1 MVFQYECKNRL
12 KHDKEN
18 KVIGYFCSHN
28 IIMCVDMTKA
38 KLLTLSNVMPQH
50 NKYDSVKARKRR
62 QEHNTDYELLTRCRN
77 AWNNLSGVRETRAR
91 TMRYCT
97 GDQWS
102 DVIKVYKNGYWQEMT
117 EREYMERRNQTPMSN
132 NIMVSILETITGLY
146 AKQGTEPVCFARDND
161 SRQLS
166 DMMSATMQ
174 CNWQNTYMQDLLN
187 HAIKDYLQGGQMFA
201 RESWEYRDLGMPD
214 SWTDLMEPDHM
225 FFECGSDPRHNDVS
239 LIGVLQDVS
248 VEDLYNKFA
257 KEKYNLTIDKL
268 NAIFDIQEPFS
279 HDAGYEFNE
288 EKSLENLSFDYS
300 NKGKHY
306 VRVIEVWTTETKPRL
321 QCFDPIAT
329 SGNNA
334 YFRIDADDDAMIEKL
349 KSDNEKRKQQYDE
362 MGVPED
368 ERAYITSEPIADK
381 YWYYT
386 FMAPDGTILCQG
398 ETPYDH
404 KSHPF
409 TMKLYPYINGEIHPF
424 MANVIDQQ
432 RYINRLIV
440 MNDMA
445 LRSSFKGFKM
455 IPTTVLNGMTPEQ
468 FMENAI
474 EYDGWIFYTPKPQM
488 PNVKP
493 EIITSNAVNIGTNE
507 LLQIELDLIR
517 EVTNVSGALQGKT
530 PSAGTSAARYS
541 QESQNATT
549 SLYTILSDMDVFTER
564 LATKKCMTIQQFY
577 DDGRKIYDKDNLN
590 VYRYD
595 RLSARDIHFKIS
607 IKNAAATAAYNTL
620 QNDEL
625 KELLQM
631 GAINL
636 VQYLQNVNKPYA
648 DKLLAS
654 VQEQQAQLE
663 AMYQQQQQMAMQ
675 QGGGQVDENGIV
687 QGADQNAVNQFF
699 NYNQVA

>member
-1 MVFQYECKNRL
+1 MAK
-12 KHDKEN
+12 
-18 KVIGYFCSHN
+18 
-28 IIMCVDMTKA
+28 TKI
-38 KLLTLSNVMPQH
+38 LTLSKVMPRC
-50 NKYDSVKARKRR
+50 NTYDSVKARKRR
-62 QEHNTDYELLTRCRN
+62 QEHGTDMELLTRCRN

-102 DVIKVYKNGYWQEMT
+102 DIIRVYKDGCWEEMT
-117 EREYMERRNQTPMSN
+117 ERTYMEKRNMTPMSN
-132 NIMVSILETITGLY
+132 NIMVSILESIAGLY
-146 AKQGTEPVCFARDND
+146 AKQGTEPVCFARDNE

-174 CNWQNTYMQDLLN
+174 CNWQTTEMQDLLN
-187 HAIKDYLQGGQMFA
+187 HAIKDYLQGGQMFV
-201 RESWEYRDLGMPD
+201 RESWEDKELEMPD
-214 SWTDLMEPDHM
+214 AWTELMEPDHM
-225 FFECGSDPRHNDVS
+225 FFECGSDPRHNDLS
-239 LIGVLQDVS
+239 LIGVLHDVS
-248 VEDLYNKFA
+248 REDLYQKFA
-257 KEKYNLTIDKL
+257 REEYGLTINDL
-268 NAIFDIQEPFS
+268 NSIFDIQDSYES
-279 HDAGYEFNE
+279 EGGYEFNE

-334 YFRIDADDDAMIEKL
+334 YFRIDLEDTAMINKL
-349 KSDNEKRKQQYDE
+349 RNDNIKREQQYEE

-368 ERAYITSEPIADK
+368 ERAYIKSWEVADK

-386 FMAPDGTILCQG
+386 YMAPDGTVLCQG
-398 ETPYDH
+398 ETPYDY

-455 IPTTVLNGMTPEQ
+455 IPRTVLGDRTPEQ
-468 FMENAI
+468 FMQEAI
-474 EYDGWIFYTPKPQM
+474 EYDGWIFYSPKRTM

-507 LLQIELDLIR
+507 LLQIELNLIR

-530 PSAGTSAARYS
+530 PSAGTSAARYA

-549 SLYTILSDMDVFTER
+549 SLFTILSDMEVFTER

-577 DDGRKIYDKDNLN
+577 EDGRKIFDKSGLN
-590 VYRYD
+590 VYNYD

-607 IKNAAATAAYNTL
+607 IKNAAATAAYNTA

-625 KELLQM
+625 KELLGM

-636 VQYLQNVNKPYA
+636 VQYLQNVNEPYA

-663 AMYQQQQQMAMQ
+663 AMYQQQAAQ
-675 QGGGQVDENGIV
+675 QGGVQLDENGQV

-699 NYNQVA
+699 NYNNVA

>member
-1 MVFQYECKNRL
+1 M
-12 KHDKEN
+12 
-18 KVIGYFCSHN
+18 
-28 IIMCVDMTKA
+28 A
-38 KLLTLSNVMPQH
+38 KPKILTLSKVMPRR
-50 NKYDSVKARKRR
+50 NTYDSVKARKRR
-62 QEHNTDYELLTRCRN
+62 QEHGRDRELLTRCRN

-102 DVIKVYKNGYWQEMT
+102 DIIHVYHNGYWEEMT
-117 EREYMERRNQTPMSN
+117 ERTYMEKRNMTPMSN
-132 NIMVSILETITGLY
+132 NIMVSILESIAGLY

-174 CNWQNTYMQDLLN
+174 CNWQTTEMQDLLN
-187 HAIKDYLQGGQMFA
+187 HAIKDYLQGGQMFV
-201 RESWEYRDLGMPD
+201 RESWEDKELEMPD
-214 SWTDLMEPDHM
+214 AWTELMEPDHM
-225 FFECGSDPRHNDVS
+225 FFECGSDPRHNDLS
-239 LIGVLQDVS
+239 LIGVLHDVS
-248 VEDLYNKFA
+248 REDLYQKFA
-257 KEKYNLTIDKL
+257 KEEYGLTIDDL
-268 NAIFDIQEPFS
+268 NAIFDIQEPYE
-279 HDAGYEFNE
+279 HEGGYEFND

-334 YFRIDADDDAMIEKL
+334 YFRIDLDDAAMIAKLRNDNIKREK
-349 KSDNEKRKQQYDE
+349 QYEE

-368 ERAYITSEPIADK
+368 ERAYIKSWEVADK

-386 FMAPDGTILCQG
+386 YMAPDGTILCQG
-398 ETPYDH
+398 ETPYDY

-455 IPTTVLNGMTPEQ
+455 IPTTVLNGRTPEQ
-468 FMENAI
+468 FMEEAV
-474 EYDGWIFYTPKPQM
+474 EYDGWIFYTPKRTM

-507 LLQIELDLIR
+507 LLQIELNLIR

-530 PSAGTSAARYS
+530 PSAGTSAARYA

-549 SLYTILSDMDVFTER
+549 SLFTILADMEVFTER

-577 DDGRKIYDKDNLN
+577 EDGRKIFNKDGLN
-590 VYRYD
+590 VYDYD

-607 IKNAAATAAYNTL
+607 IKNAAATAAYNTS
-620 QNDEL
+620 QNDDL
-625 KELLQM
+625 KELLEI

-648 DKLLAS
+648 DKLLS
-654 VQEQQAQLE
+654 SIQEQQAQLE
-663 AMYQQQQQMAMQ
+663 QMYQQQAAQ
-675 QGGGQVDENGIV
+675 QGGVQVDENGQV

-699 NYNQVA
+699 NNNQAA

>member
-1 MVFQYECKNRL
+1 M
-12 KHDKEN
+12 
-18 KVIGYFCSHN
+18 
-28 IIMCVDMTKA
+28 A
-38 KLLTLSNVMPQH
+38 KTRILTLSKVMPRR
-50 NKYDSVKARKRR
+50 NTYDSVKVRKRR
-62 QEHNTDYELLTRCRN
+62 QEHGKDWELLTRCRN

-102 DVIKVYKNGYWQEMT
+102 DTIRVYKNGYWQEMS
-117 EREYMERRNQTPMSN
+117 ERDYMERRNQTPMSN
-132 NIMVSILETITGLY
+132 NIMVSILESITGLY

-174 CNWQNTYMQDLLN
+174 CNWQTTEMQDLLN
-187 HAIKDYLQGGQMFA
+187 HAIKDYLQGGQMFV
-201 RESWEYRDLGMPD
+201 RESWEDKELEMPD
-214 SWTDLMEPDHM
+214 AWTELMEPDHM
-225 FFECGSDPRHNDVS
+225 FFECGSDPRHNDLS
-239 LIGVLQDVS
+239 LIGVLHDVS
-248 VEDLYNKFA
+248 REDLYQKFA
-257 KEKYNLTIDKL
+257 REEYGLTIKDL
-268 NAIFDIQEPFS
+268 DTIFDLEDPYE
-279 HDAGYEFNE
+279 HEGGYEFND
-288 EKSLENLSFDYS
+288 EKALANLSFDYT
-300 NKGKHY
+300 NKGRHY
-306 VRVIEVWTTETKPRL
+306 LRVIEVWTTETKPRL

-334 YFRIDADDDAMIEKL
+334 YFRIDLDDTAMIAKL
-349 KSDNEKRKQQYDE
+349 RSDNNKRKQQYDE
-362 MGVPED
+362 MGIPED
-368 ERAYITSEPIADK
+368 ERAYIKSWEVADK

-386 FMAPDGTILCQG
+386 YMSPDGTILCQG
-398 ETPYDH
+398 ETPYDY

-455 IPTTVLNGMTPEQ
+455 IPLSVLGNKAPEE
-468 FMENAI
+468 FMQDAI
-474 EYDGWIFYTPKPQM
+474 EYDGWLFYKPNKNAPQ
-488 PNVKP
+488 VKP
-493 EIITSNAVNIGTNE
+493 EIITSSAVNIGTNE
-507 LLQIELDLIR
+507 LLQIELNLIR

-530 PSAGTSAARYS
+530 PSAGTSAARYA

-549 SLYTILSDMDVFTER
+549 SLFTILSDMEVFTER

-577 DDGRKIYDKDNLN
+577 EDGRKIFNKDGLN

-607 IKNAAATAAYNTL
+607 IKNAAATAAYNTS
-620 QNDEL
+620 QNDDL
-625 KELLQM
+625 KELLGM

-636 VQYLQNVNKPYA
+636 IQYLQNVNKPYA
-648 DKLLAS
+648 DKLLS
-654 VQEQQAQLE
+654 SIQEQQAQLE
-663 AMYQQQQQMAMQ
+663 QMYQQQAAQ
-675 QGGGQVDENGIV
+675 QGGVQVDENGIV

-699 NYNQVA
+699 NGNNQAA

>member
-1 MVFQYECKNRL
+1 MAK
-12 KHDKEN
+12 
-18 KVIGYFCSHN
+18 
-28 IIMCVDMTKA
+28 TKI
-38 KLLTLSNVMPQH
+38 LTLSKVMPRR
-50 NKYDSVKARKRR
+50 NTYDSVKARKRR
-62 QEHNTDYELLTRCRN
+62 QEHGTDMELLTRCRN

-102 DVIKVYKNGYWQEMT
+102 DIIRVYKDGCWEEMT
-117 EREYMERRNQTPMSN
+117 ERTYMEKRNMTPMSN
-132 NIMVSILETITGLY
+132 NIMVSILESIAGLY
-146 AKQGTEPVCFARDND
+146 AKQGTEPVCFARDNE

-174 CNWQNTYMQDLLN
+174 CNWQTTEMQDLLN
-187 HAIKDYLQGGQMFA
+187 HAIKDYLQGGQMFV
-201 RESWEYRDLGMPD
+201 RESWEDKELEMPD
-214 SWTDLMEPDHM
+214 AWTELMEPDHM
-225 FFECGSDPRHNDVS
+225 FFECGSDPRHNDLS
-239 LIGVLQDVS
+239 LIGVLHDVS
-248 VEDLYNKFA
+248 REDLYQKFA
-257 KEKYNLTIDKL
+257 REEYGLTINDL
-268 NAIFDIQEPFS
+268 NSIFDIQDSYES
-279 HDAGYEFNE
+279 EGGYEFNE

-334 YFRIDADDDAMIEKL
+334 YFRIDLEDTAMINKL
-349 KSDNEKRKQQYDE
+349 RNDNIKREQQYEE

-368 ERAYITSEPIADK
+368 ERAYIKSWEVADK

-386 FMAPDGTILCQG
+386 YMAPDGTVLCQG
-398 ETPYDH
+398 ETPYDY

-455 IPTTVLNGMTPEQ
+455 IPRTVLGDRTPEQ
-468 FMENAI
+468 FMQEAI
-474 EYDGWIFYTPKPQM
+474 EYDGWIFYSPKRTM

-507 LLQIELDLIR
+507 LLQIELNLIR

-530 PSAGTSAARYS
+530 PSAGTSAARYA

-549 SLYTILSDMDVFTER
+549 SLFTILSDMEVFTER

-577 DDGRKIYDKDNLN
+577 EDGRKIFDKSGLN
-590 VYRYD
+590 IYNYD

-607 IKNAAATAAYNTL
+607 IKNAAATAAYNTA

-625 KELLQM
+625 KELLGM

-636 VQYLQNVNKPYA
+636 VQYLQNVNEPYA

-663 AMYQQQQQMAMQ
+663 AMYQQQAAQ
-675 QGGGQVDENGIV
+675 QGGVQLDENGQV

-699 NYNQVA
+699 NYNNVA

>member
-1 MVFQYECKNRL
+1 MPNR
-12 KHDKEN
+12 
-18 KVIGYFCSHN
+18 
-28 IIMCVDMTKA
+28 
-38 KLLTLSNVMPQH
+38 KLLTLSKVMPQH
-50 NKYDSVKARKRR
+50 NTYDSAKARKHR
-62 QEHNTDYELLTRCRN
+62 QEHGVDWELLTRCRN
-77 AWNNLSGVRETRAR
+77 AWNNLSGVRATRAR

-102 DVIKVYKNGYWQEMT
+102 DTIRVYKNGYWQEMT
-117 EREYMERRNQTPMSN
+117 ERTYMEKRNMTPMTN
-132 NIMVSILETITGLY
+132 NIMVSILESVTGLY
-146 AKQGTEPVCFARDND
+146 AKQGTEPVCFARNND

-174 CNWQNTYMQDLLN
+174 CNWQTTGMQDLLN
-187 HAIKDYLQGGQMFA
+187 HAVKDYLQGGQMFV
-201 RESWEYRDLGMPD
+201 RESWDAKELEMPD
-214 SWTDLMEPDHM
+214 AWTELMEPDHM
-225 FFECGSDPRHNDVS
+225 FFECGSDPRHNDLS
-239 LIGVLQDVS
+239 LIGVLHDVS
-248 VEDLYNKFA
+248 REDLYQKFA
-257 KEKYNLTIDKL
+257 KEEYGLSIDNLND
-268 NAIFDIQEPFS
+268 IFGVQEVY
-279 HDAGYEFNE
+279 DGGDGYEFND
-288 EKSLENLSFDYS
+288 EKRLENLSFDYS

-306 VRVIEVWTTETKPRL
+306 FRVIEVWTTETKPRL

-329 SGNNA
+329 SGNDA
-334 YFRIDADDDAMIEKL
+334 YFRVNLDDKAMIADL
-349 KSDNEKRKQQYDE
+349 KIKNEKRKEQYDM

-368 ERAYITSEPIADK
+368 DRAYIKSWEVADK

-386 FMAPDGTILCQG
+386 YMAPDGTVLCQG
-398 ETPYDH
+398 ETPYDY
-404 KSHPF
+404 KEHPF

-445 LRSSFKGFKM
+445 IRSSFKGFKM
-455 IPTTVLNGMTPEQ
+455 IPTTVLDGKTPEQ
-468 FMENAI
+468 FMEEAI
-474 EYDGWIFYTPKPQM
+474 EYDGWIFYTPKRTM
-488 PNVKP
+488 PNVRP

-507 LLQIELDLIR
+507 LLQIELNLIR
-517 EVTNVSGALQGKT
+517 DVTNVSGALQGKT
-530 PSAGTSAARYS
+530 PSAGTSAARYA

-549 SLYTILSDMDVFTER
+549 SLFTILSDMDVFTER

-577 DDGRKIYDKDNLN
+577 EDGRKVFNKDALN

-607 IKNAAATAAYNTL
+607 IKNAAATAAYNTA
-620 QNDEL
+620 QNDDL

-648 DKLLAS
+648 DKLLSS

-663 AMYQQQQQMAMQ
+663 EMYRQQEQQAQL
-675 QGGGQVDENGIV
+675 QGGGQVDQNGIV
-687 QGADQNAVNQFF
+687 QGADQQAVQQAQ
-699 NYNQVA
+699 NYIRQ

>member
-1 MVFQYECKNRL
+1 M
-12 KHDKEN
+12 
-18 KVIGYFCSHN
+18 
-28 IIMCVDMTKA
+28 A
-38 KLLTLSNVMPQH
+38 KTRILTLSKVMPRR
-50 NKYDSVKARKRR
+50 NTYDSVKARKRR
-62 QEHNTDYELLTRCRN
+62 QEHGKDWELLNRCRN

-102 DVIKVYKNGYWQEMT
+102 DTIRVYKNGYWQEMS
-117 EREYMERRNQTPMSN
+117 ERDYMERRNQTPMSN
-132 NIMVSILETITGLY
+132 NIMVSILESITGLY

-174 CNWQNTYMQDLLN
+174 CNWQTTEMQDLLN
-187 HAIKDYLQGGQMFA
+187 HAIKDYLQGGQMFV
-201 RESWEYRDLGMPD
+201 RESWEDKELEMPD
-214 SWTDLMEPDHM
+214 AWTELMEPDHM
-225 FFECGSDPRHNDVS
+225 FFECGSDPRHNDLS
-239 LIGVLQDVS
+239 LIGVLHDVS
-248 VEDLYNKFA
+248 REDLYQKFA
-257 KEKYNLTIDKL
+257 REEYGLTIKDL
-268 NAIFDIQEPFS
+268 DTIFDIEDPYE
-279 HDAGYEFNE
+279 HEGGYEFND
-288 EKSLENLSFDYS
+288 EKALANLSFDYS
-300 NKGKHY
+300 NKGRHY

-334 YFRIDADDDAMIEKL
+334 YFRIDLDDTAMIAKL
-349 KSDNEKRKQQYDE
+349 RSDNNKRKQQYDE
-362 MGVPED
+362 MGIPED
-368 ERAYITSEPIADK
+368 ERAYIKSWEVADK

-386 FMAPDGTILCQG
+386 YMSPDGTILCQG
-398 ETPYDH
+398 ETPYDY

-424 MANVIDQQ
+424 LANVIDQQ

-455 IPTTVLNGMTPEQ
+455 IPTTVLGGKSPEQ
-468 FMENAI
+468 FMEQAV
-474 EYDGWIFYTPKPQM
+474 EYDGYIFYTPKRTM

-493 EIITSNAVNIGTNE
+493 EIITSSAVNIGTNE
-507 LLQIELDLIR
+507 LLQIELNLIR

-530 PSAGTSAARYS
+530 PSAGTSAARYA

-549 SLYTILSDMDVFTER
+549 SLFTILSDMEVFTER

-577 DDGRKIYDKDNLN
+577 EDGRKIFNKDGLN

-607 IKNAAATAAYNTL
+607 IKNAAATAAYNTS
-620 QNDEL
+620 QNDDL
-625 KELLQM
+625 KELLGM

-636 VQYLQNVNKPYA
+636 IQYLQNVNKPYA
-648 DKLLAS
+648 DKLLS
-654 VQEQQAQLE
+654 SIQEQQAQLE
-663 AMYQQQQQMAMQ
+663 QMYQQQAAQ
-675 QGGGQVDENGIV
+675 QGGVQVDENGQV

-699 NYNQVA
+699 NGNNQAA

>member
-1 MVFQYECKNRL
+1 M
-12 KHDKEN
+12 
-18 KVIGYFCSHN
+18 
-28 IIMCVDMTKA
+28 A
-38 KLLTLSNVMPQH
+38 KTRILTLSKVMPRR
-50 NKYDSVKARKRR
+50 NTYDSVKARKRR
-62 QEHNTDYELLTRCRN
+62 QEHGKDWELLTRCRN

-102 DVIKVYKNGYWQEMT
+102 DTIRVYKNGYWQEMS
-117 EREYMERRNQTPMSN
+117 ERDYMERRNQTPMSN
-132 NIMVSILETITGLY
+132 NIMVSILESITGLY

-174 CNWQNTYMQDLLN
+174 CNWQTTEMQDLLN
-187 HAIKDYLQGGQMFA
+187 HAIKDYLQGGQMFV
-201 RESWEYRDLGMPD
+201 RESWEDKELEMPD
-214 SWTDLMEPDHM
+214 AWTELMEPDHM
-225 FFECGSDPRHNDVS
+225 FFECGSDPRHNDLS
-239 LIGVLQDVS
+239 LIGVLHDVS
-248 VEDLYNKFA
+248 REDLYQKFA
-257 KEKYNLTIDKL
+257 REEYGLTIKDL
-268 NAIFDIQEPFS
+268 DTIFDIEDPYE
-279 HDAGYEFNE
+279 HEGGYEFND
-288 EKSLENLSFDYS
+288 EKALANLSFDYS
-300 NKGKHY
+300 NKGRHY

-334 YFRIDADDDAMIEKL
+334 YFRIDLDDTAMIAKL
-349 KSDNEKRKQQYDE
+349 RSDNNKRKQQYDE
-362 MGVPED
+362 MGIPED
-368 ERAYITSEPIADK
+368 ERAYIKSWEVADK

-386 FMAPDGTILCQG
+386 YMSPDGTILCQG
-398 ETPYDH
+398 ETPYDY

-455 IPTTVLNGMTPEQ
+455 IPTTVLGGKSPEQ
-468 FMENAI
+468 FMEQAV
-474 EYDGWIFYTPKPQM
+474 EYDGYIFYTPKRTM

-493 EIITSNAVNIGTNE
+493 EIITSSAVNIGTNE
-507 LLQIELDLIR
+507 LLQIELNLIR

-530 PSAGTSAARYS
+530 PSAGTSAARYA

-549 SLYTILSDMDVFTER
+549 SLFTILSDMEVFTER

-577 DDGRKIYDKDNLN
+577 EDGRKIFNKDGLN

-607 IKNAAATAAYNTL
+607 IKNAAATAAYNTS
-620 QNDEL
+620 QNDDL
-625 KELLQM
+625 KELLGM

-636 VQYLQNVNKPYA
+636 IQYLQNVNKPYA
-648 DKLLAS
+648 DKLLS
-654 VQEQQAQLE
+654 SIQEQQAQLE
-663 AMYQQQQQMAMQ
+663 QMYQQQAAQ
-675 QGGGQVDENGIV
+675 QGGVQVDENGIV
-687 QGADQNAVNQFF
+687 QGADQNAVAQAMSLNN
-699 NYNQVA
+699 NYYQSA

>member
-1 MVFQYECKNRL
+1 M
-12 KHDKEN
+12 
-18 KVIGYFCSHN
+18 
-28 IIMCVDMTKA
+28 A
-38 KLLTLSNVMPQH
+38 KTRILTLSKVMPRR
-50 NKYDSVKARKRR
+50 NTYDSAKARKRR
-62 QEHNTDYELLTRCRN
+62 QEHGKDWELLTRCRN

-102 DVIKVYKNGYWQEMT
+102 DTIRVYKNGYLQEMS
-117 EREYMERRNQTPMSN
+117 ERTYMEQRNQTPMSN
-132 NIMVSILETITGLY
+132 NIMVSILESIAGLY
-146 AKQGTEPVCFARDND
+146 AKQGTEPVCFARDNA

-174 CNWQNTYMQDLLN
+174 CNWQTTEMQDVLN
-187 HAIKDYLQGGQMFA
+187 HAIKDYLMGGQMFV
-201 RESWEYRDLGMPD
+201 RESWEDKELEMPD
-214 SWTDLMEPDHM
+214 AWTELMEPDHM
-225 FFECGSDPRHNDVS
+225 FFECGSDPRHNDLS
-239 LIGVLQDVS
+239 LIGVLHDVS
-248 VEDLYNKFA
+248 KEDLYQKFA
-257 KEKYNLTIDKL
+257 REEYGLTINDL
-268 NAIFDIQEPFS
+268 NVIFDIQEPYEN
-279 HDAGYEFNE
+279 DGGYEFNE
-288 EKSLENLSFDYS
+288 EKALENLGFDYS

-329 SGNNA
+329 SGSNA
-334 YFRIDADDDAMIEKL
+334 YFRIDMDDMAMIAKL
-349 KSDNEKRKQQYDE
+349 KNDNIKRKQQYDE

-368 ERAYITSEPIADK
+368 ERAYIKSWEIADK

-386 FMAPDGTILCQG
+386 YMAPDGTVLCQG
-398 ETPYDH
+398 ETPYDY

-455 IPTTVLNGMTPEQ
+455 IPLSVLGNKTPEQ
-468 FMENAI
+468 FMEDAI
-474 EYDGWIFYTPKPQM
+474 EYDGWLFYKDSIKT
-488 PNVKP
+488 NAKP

-507 LLQIELDLIR
+507 LLQIELNLIR

-530 PSAGTSAARYS
+530 PSAGTSAARYA

-549 SLYTILSDMDVFTER
+549 SLFTILSDMEVFTER

-577 DDGRKIYDKDNLN
+577 ENGRKIFDKNGLN
-590 VYRYD
+590 VYDYD

-607 IKNAAATAAYNTL
+607 IKNAAATAAYNTM

-625 KELLQM
+625 KELLGM

-636 VQYLQNVNKPYA
+636 VQYLQNVNEPYA
-648 DKLLAS
+648 DKLLSS

-663 AMYQQQQQMAMQ
+663 QMYQQQAAQV
-675 QGGGQVDENGIV
+675 QGGVQVDENGMV

-699 NYNQVA
+699 NGNYQAA

>member
-1 MVFQYECKNRL
+1 M
-12 KHDKEN
+12 
-18 KVIGYFCSHN
+18 
-28 IIMCVDMTKA
+28 A
-38 KLLTLSNVMPQH
+38 KTRLLTLSKVMPRH

-62 QEHNTDYELLTRCRN
+62 QEHGKDLELLARCHN

-91 TMRYCT
+91 TMRYCN

-102 DVIKVYKNGYWQEMT
+102 DTVRVYHHGYWEEMS
-117 EREYMERRNQTPMSN
+117 ERTYMEKRNQTPMSN
-132 NIMVSILETITGLY
+132 NIMVSILESIAGLY

-161 SRQLS
+161 SRMLS

-174 CNWQNTYMQDLLN
+174 CNWQTTEMQDLLN
-187 HAIKDYLQGGQMFA
+187 HAIKDYLQGGQMFV
-201 RESWEYRDLGMPD
+201 RESWEDKELEMPD
-214 SWTDLMEPDHM
+214 SWTELMEPDHM
-225 FFECGSDPRHNDVS
+225 FFECGSDPRHNDIS
-239 LIGVLQDVS
+239 LIGVLHDVS
-248 VEDLYNKFA
+248 REDLYKKFA
-257 KEKYNLTIDKL
+257 RAEYNLTIEGL
-268 NAIFDIQEPFS
+268 NEIFDIHPMDDTGYS
-279 HDAGYEFNE
+279 YEFNE
-288 EKSLENLSFDYS
+288 EKSLDNLSFDYS
-300 NKGKHY
+300 NKGRHY
-306 VRVIEVWTTETKPRL
+306 SRVIEVWTTETKARL
-321 QCFDPIAT
+321 QCFDPIASNT
-329 SGNNA
+329 TEA
-334 YFRIDADDDAMIEKL
+334 WFRIDLDDTAMILDLRK
-349 KSDNEKRKQQYDE
+349 KNEERKKQYDE

-368 ERAYITSEPIADK
+368 ERAYIKSWEIADK

-386 FMAPDGTILCQG
+386 YMAPDGTILCQG
-398 ETPYDH
+398 ETPYDY

-445 LRSSFKGFKM
+445 IRSSFKGFKM
-455 IPTTVLNGMTPEQ
+455 IPTTVLNGRTPQQ
-468 FMENAI
+468 FMEEAI
-474 EYDGWIFYTPKPQM
+474 EYDGWIFYAPKKSM

-493 EIITSNAVNIGTNE
+493 EVITSNAVNIGTNE
-507 LLQIELDLIR
+507 LLQIELNLIR

-530 PSAGTSAARYS
+530 PSAGTSAARYA

-549 SLYTILSDMDVFTER
+549 SLFTILSDMDVFTEK

-577 DDGRKIYDKDNLN
+577 EDGRKVYDRNFNK
-590 VYRYD
+590 VYKYD

-607 IKNAAATAAYNTL
+607 IKNAAATATYNTM
-620 QNDEL
+620 QNDTL
-625 KELLQM
+625 DKLLDM
-631 GAINL
+631 GGINI
-636 VQYLQNVNKPYA
+636 VQYLQNLNAPFA

-663 AMYQQQQQMAMQ
+663 QMYAQQQQMAMQ

-699 NYNQVA
+699 NNNIQAA

>member
-1 MVFQYECKNRL
+1 MAK
-12 KHDKEN
+12 K
-18 KVIGYFCSHN
+18 
-28 IIMCVDMTKA
+28 
-38 KLLTLSNVMPQH
+38 KLLTLSKVMPRR
-50 NKYDSVKARKRR
+50 NTYDSVKARKRR
-62 QEHNTDYELLTRCRN
+62 QEHNKDWELLTRCRN

-102 DVIKVYKNGYWQEMT
+102 DTIRVYKDGYWQEMT
-117 EREYMERRNQTPMSN
+117 ERTYMERRNETPMTN
-132 NIMVSILETITGLY
+132 NIMVSILESIAGLY

-174 CNWQNTYMQDLLN
+174 CNWQTTEMQDLLN
-187 HAIKDYLQGGQMFA
+187 HAVKDYLQGGQMFV
-201 RESWEYRDLGMPD
+201 RESWEDKELEMPD
-214 SWTDLMEPDHM
+214 AWTELMEPDHM
-225 FFECGSDPRHNDVS
+225 FFECGSDPRHNDLS
-239 LIGVLQDVS
+239 LIGVLHDVS
-248 VEDLYNKFA
+248 REDLYQKFA
-257 KEKYNLTIDKL
+257 REEYGLTINDL
-268 NAIFDIQEPFS
+268 NTIFDIEDPYDQGG
-279 HDAGYEFNE
+279 GYEFNN
-288 EKSLENLSFDYS
+288 EKALENLSFDFS

-334 YFRIDADDDAMIEKL
+334 YFRIDLGDTAMIAKL
-349 KSDNEKRKQQYDE
+349 KKDNEKRKQQYEE

-368 ERAYITSEPIADK
+368 ERAYIRSWEVADK

-386 FMAPDGTILCQG
+386 YMAPDGTVLCQG
-398 ETPYDH
+398 ETPYDY

-424 MANVIDQQ
+424 LANVIDQQ

-455 IPTTVLNGMTPEQ
+455 IPMTVLNGRTPEQ
-468 FMENAI
+468 FMEEAI
-474 EYDGWIFYTPKPQM
+474 EYDGWLFYKPNPKM

-493 EIITSNAVNIGTNE
+493 EIITSSAVNIGTNE
-507 LLQIELDLIR
+507 LLQIELNLIR

-530 PSAGTSAARYS
+530 PSAGTSAARYA

-549 SLYTILSDMDVFTER
+549 SLFTILSDMEVFTER

-577 DDGRKIYDKDNLN
+577 EDGRKIFNKDGLN
-590 VYRYD
+590 VYHYD

-607 IKNAAATAAYNTL
+607 IKNAAATAAYNTS
-620 QNDEL
+620 QNDDL
-625 KELLQM
+625 KELLQI

-648 DKLLAS
+648 DKLLS
-654 VQEQQAQLE
+654 SIQEQQAQLE
-663 AMYQQQQQMAMQ
+663 QMYQQQAEQM
-675 QGGGQVDENGIV
+675 QGGVQVDENGQV

-699 NYNQVA
+699 NYNNAA

>member
-1 MVFQYECKNRL
+1 ME
-12 KHDKEN
+12 
-18 KVIGYFCSHN
+18 
-28 IIMCVDMTKA
+28 
-38 KLLTLSNVMPQH
+38 
-50 NKYDSVKARKRR
+50 KR
-62 QEHNTDYELLTRCRN
+62 N
-77 AWNNLSGVRETRAR
+77 
-91 TMRYCT
+91 M
-97 GDQWS
+97 
-102 DVIKVYKNGYWQEMT
+102 
-117 EREYMERRNQTPMSN
+117 TPMSN
-132 NIMVSILETITGLY
+132 NIMVSILESIAGLY
-146 AKQGTEPVCFARDND
+146 AKQGTEPVCFARDNE

-174 CNWQNTYMQDLLN
+174 CNWQTTEMQDLLN
-187 HAIKDYLQGGQMFA
+187 HAIKDYLQGGQMFV
-201 RESWEYRDLGMPD
+201 RESWEDKELEMPD
-214 SWTDLMEPDHM
+214 AWTELMEPDHM
-225 FFECGSDPRHNDVS
+225 FFECGSDPRHNDLS
-239 LIGVLQDVS
+239 LIGVLHDVS
-248 VEDLYNKFA
+248 REDLYQKFA
-257 KEKYNLTIDKL
+257 REEYGLTINDL
-268 NAIFDIQEPFS
+268 NSIFDIQDSYES
-279 HDAGYEFNE
+279 EGGYEFNE

-334 YFRIDADDDAMIEKL
+334 YFRIDLEDTAMINKL
-349 KSDNEKRKQQYDE
+349 RNDNIKREQQYEE

-368 ERAYITSEPIADK
+368 ERAYIKSWEVADK

-386 FMAPDGTILCQG
+386 YMAPDGTVLCQG
-398 ETPYDH
+398 ETPYDY

-455 IPTTVLNGMTPEQ
+455 IPRTVLGDRTPEQ
-468 FMENAI
+468 FMQEAI
-474 EYDGWIFYTPKPQM
+474 EYDGWIFYSPKRTM

-507 LLQIELDLIR
+507 LLQIELNLIR

-530 PSAGTSAARYS
+530 PSAGTSAARYA

-549 SLYTILSDMDVFTER
+549 SLFTILSDMEVFTER

-577 DDGRKIYDKDNLN
+577 EDGRKIFDKSGLN
-590 VYRYD
+590 VYNYD

-607 IKNAAATAAYNTL
+607 IKNAAATAAYNTA

-625 KELLQM
+625 KELLGM

-636 VQYLQNVNKPYA
+636 VQYLQNVNEPYA

-663 AMYQQQQQMAMQ
+663 AMYQQQAAQ
-675 QGGGQVDENGIV
+675 QGGVQLDENGQV

-699 NYNQVA
+699 NYNNVA

>member
-1 MVFQYECKNRL
+1 M
-12 KHDKEN
+12 
-18 KVIGYFCSHN
+18 
-28 IIMCVDMTKA
+28 A
-38 KLLTLSNVMPQH
+38 KTRILTLSKVMPRR
-50 NKYDSVKARKRR
+50 NTYDSVKARKRR
-62 QEHNTDYELLTRCRN
+62 QEHGKDWELLTRCRN

-102 DVIKVYKNGYWQEMT
+102 DTIRVYKNGYWQEMS
-117 EREYMERRNQTPMSN
+117 ERDYMERRNQTPMSN
-132 NIMVSILETITGLY
+132 NIMVSILESITGLY

-174 CNWQNTYMQDLLN
+174 CNWQTTEMQDLLN
-187 HAIKDYLQGGQMFA
+187 HAIKDYLQGGQMFV
-201 RESWEYRDLGMPD
+201 RESWEDKELEMPD
-214 SWTDLMEPDHM
+214 AWTELMEPDHM
-225 FFECGSDPRHNDVS
+225 FFECGSDPRHNDLS
-239 LIGVLQDVS
+239 LIGVLHDVS
-248 VEDLYNKFA
+248 REDLYQKFA
-257 KEKYNLTIDKL
+257 REEYGLTIKDL
-268 NAIFDIQEPFS
+268 DTIFDLEDPYE
-279 HDAGYEFNE
+279 HEGGYEFND
-288 EKSLENLSFDYS
+288 EKALANLSFDYS
-300 NKGKHY
+300 NKGRHY

-334 YFRIDADDDAMIEKL
+334 YFRIDLDDTAMIAKL
-349 KSDNEKRKQQYDE
+349 RSDNNKRKQQYDE
-362 MGVPED
+362 MGIPED
-368 ERAYITSEPIADK
+368 ERAYIKSWEVADK

-386 FMAPDGTILCQG
+386 YMSPDGTILCQG
-398 ETPYDH
+398 ETPYDY

-455 IPTTVLNGMTPEQ
+455 IPTTVLGGKSPEQ
-468 FMENAI
+468 FMEQAV
-474 EYDGWIFYTPKPQM
+474 EYDGYIFYTPKRTM

-507 LLQIELDLIR
+507 LLQIEQNLIR

-530 PSAGTSAARYS
+530 PSAGTSAARYA

-549 SLYTILSDMDVFTER
+549 SLFTILSDMEVFTER

-577 DDGRKIYDKDNLN
+577 EDGRKIFNKDGLN

-607 IKNAAATAAYNTL
+607 IKNAAATAAYNTS
-620 QNDEL
+620 QNDDL
-625 KELLQM
+625 KELLGM

-636 VQYLQNVNKPYA
+636 IQYLQNVNKPYA
-648 DKLLAS
+648 DKLLS
-654 VQEQQAQLE
+654 SIQEQQAQLE
-663 AMYQQQQQMAMQ
+663 QMYQQQAAQ
-675 QGGGQVDENGIV
+675 QGGVQVDENGIV

-699 NYNQVA
+699 NGNNQAA

>member
-1 MVFQYECKNRL
+1 M
-12 KHDKEN
+12 
-18 KVIGYFCSHN
+18 
-28 IIMCVDMTKA
+28 A
-38 KLLTLSNVMPQH
+38 KTRLLTLSKVMPRR
-50 NKYDSVKARKRR
+50 NTYDSVKARKHR
-62 QEHNTDYELLTRCRN
+62 QEHGKDWELLTRCRN
-77 AWNNLSGVRETRAR
+77 AWNNLSGVREMRAR

-102 DVIKVYKNGYWQEMT
+102 DIVRVFKNGCWQEMT
-117 EREYMERRNQTPMSN
+117 ERSYMERRNMTPMTN
-132 NIMVSILETITGLY
+132 NIMVSILESITGLY

-174 CNWQNTYMQDLLN
+174 CNWQTTDMQDLLN
-187 HAIKDYLQGGQMFA
+187 HAVKDYLQGGQMFA
-201 RESWEYRDLGMPD
+201 RESWEDKELEMPD
-214 SWTDLMEPDHM
+214 SWTELMEPDHM
-225 FFECGSDPRHNDVS
+225 FFECGSDPRHNDIS
-239 LIGVLQDVS
+239 LIGVLHDVS
-248 VEDLYNKFA
+248 REDLYQKFA
-257 KEKYNLTIDKL
+257 RDEYGLSISDL
-268 NAIFDIQEPFS
+268 DEIFDIEDPFENEG
-279 HDAGYEFNE
+279 GYEFNE
-288 EKSLENLSFDYS
+288 EKALENLNFDS
-300 NKGKHY
+300 SSKGKHY
-306 VRVIEVWTTETKPRL
+306 CRVIEVWTTETKPRL

-334 YFRIDADDDAMIEKL
+334 YFRIDMEDKAMIAKL
-349 KSDNEKRKQQYDE
+349 QQDNIKRKKQYEE

-368 ERAYITSEPIADK
+368 ERAYIKSWEVADK
-381 YWYYT
+381 YWFYT
-386 FMAPDGTILCQG
+386 YMAPDGTILCQG
-398 ETPYDH
+398 ETPYDY

-455 IPTTVLNGMTPEQ
+455 IPTTVLGGRTPEQ
-468 FMENAI
+468 FMEEAV
-474 EYDGWIFYTPKPQM
+474 EYDGWIFYTPKRTM

-493 EIITSNAVNIGTNE
+493 EIITSSAVNIGTNE
-507 LLQIELDLIR
+507 LLQIELNLIR

-530 PSAGTSAARYS
+530 PSAGTSAARYA

-549 SLYTILSDMDVFTER
+549 SLFTILSDMEVFTEK

-577 DDGRKIYDKDNLN
+577 EDGRKIFNKDGLN

-607 IKNAAATAAYNTL
+607 IKNAAATAAYNTS
-620 QNDEL
+620 QNDDL

-648 DKLLAS
+648 DKLLS
-654 VQEQQAQLE
+654 SIQEQQAQLE
-663 AMYQQQQQMAMQ
+663 QMYEQQAAQ
-675 QGGGQVDENGIV
+675 QGGVQVDANGQV

-699 NYNQVA
+699 NYNNNVA

>member
-1 MVFQYECKNRL
+1 M
-12 KHDKEN
+12 
-18 KVIGYFCSHN
+18 
-28 IIMCVDMTKA
+28 A
-38 KLLTLSNVMPQH
+38 KKILLTLSKVMPRR
-50 NKYDSVKARKRR
+50 NTYDSVKARKRR
-62 QEHNTDYELLTRCRN
+62 QEHGTDMELLTRCRN

-102 DVIKVYKNGYWQEMT
+102 DVIRVYQNGYWEEMT
-117 EREYMERRNQTPMSN
+117 ERTYMEKRNMTPMSN
-132 NIMVSILETITGLY
+132 NIMVSILESIAGLY

-174 CNWQNTYMQDLLN
+174 CNWQTTEMQDLLN
-187 HAIKDYLQGGQMFA
+187 HAIKDYLQGGQMFV
-201 RESWEYRDLGMPD
+201 RESWEDKELEMPD
-214 SWTDLMEPDHM
+214 AWTELMEPDHM
-225 FFECGSDPRHNDVS
+225 FFECGSDPRHNDLS
-239 LIGVLQDVS
+239 LIGVLHDVS
-248 VEDLYNKFA
+248 REDLYQKFA
-257 KEKYNLTIDKL
+257 REEYGLTIGDL
-268 NAIFDIQEPFS
+268 NAIFDIQEDYES
-279 HDAGYEFNE
+279 EGGYEFNE
-288 EKSLENLSFDYS
+288 EKALENLSFDYS

-334 YFRIDADDDAMIEKL
+334 YFRIDLDDTAMIAKL
-349 KSDNEKRKQQYDE
+349 RNDNIKREQQYEE

-368 ERAYITSEPIADK
+368 ERAYIKSWEVSDK

-386 FMAPDGTILCQG
+386 YMAPDGTVLCQG
-398 ETPYDH
+398 ETPYDY

-455 IPTTVLNGMTPEQ
+455 IPKTVLGDRTPEQ
-468 FMENAI
+468 FMQEAI
-474 EYDGWIFYTPKPQM
+474 EYDGWIFYSPKRTM

-507 LLQIELDLIR
+507 LLQIELNLIR

-530 PSAGTSAARYS
+530 PSAGTSAARYA

-549 SLYTILSDMDVFTER
+549 SLFTILSDMEVFTER

-577 DDGRKIYDKDNLN
+577 EDGRKIFNKDGLN

-607 IKNAAATAAYNTL
+607 IKNAAATAAYNTS
-620 QNDEL
+620 QNDDL
-625 KELLQM
+625 KELLGM

-636 VQYLQNVNKPYA
+636 IQYLQNVNKPYA
-648 DKLLAS
+648 DKLLS
-654 VQEQQAQLE
+654 SIQEQQAQLE
-663 AMYQQQQQMAMQ
+663 EMYQQQAAQ
-675 QGGGQVDENGIV
+675 QGGVQVDKNGLV
-687 QGADQNAVNQFF
+687 LGADQNAVNQFF
-699 NYNQVA
+699 NGNN

>member
-1 MVFQYECKNRL
+1 M
-12 KHDKEN
+12 
-18 KVIGYFCSHN
+18 
-28 IIMCVDMTKA
+28 A
-38 KLLTLSNVMPQH
+38 KPRIPTLSRVMPRR
-50 NKYDSVKARKRR
+50 NTYDSVKARKRR
-62 QEHNTDYELLTRCRN
+62 QGRNRDEELLARCRT

-102 DVIKVYKNGYWQEMT
+102 DTIRVYQNGWWQEMT
-117 EREYMERRNQTPMSN
+117 ERAYMERRNTTPMTN
-132 NIMVSILETITGLY
+132 NIMVSILESITGLY

-174 CNWQNTYMQDLLN
+174 CNWQTTQMQDLLN
-187 HAIKDYLQGGQMFA
+187 HFVRDYLQGGIMVS
-201 RESWEYRDLGMPD
+201 RETWEYRDLEMPD
-214 SWTDLMEPDHM
+214 AWTDQVEPDHL
-225 FFECGSDPRHNDVS
+225 FFECGSDPRHNDIC
-239 LIGVLQDVS
+239 LIGVLHDIS
-248 VEDLYNKFA
+248 LEDLRQKFV
-257 KEKYNLTIDKL
+257 KEEYGLTTEDL
-268 NAIFDIQEPFS
+268 NDIFHINEPEYEGS
-279 HDAGYEFNE
+279 GYEFNE
-288 EKSLENLSFDYS
+288 EKALENISFDFT
-300 NKGKHY
+300 NKGSHY

-334 YFRIDADDDAMIEKL
+334 YFRIDMDDTAMIAKL
-349 KSDNEKRKQQYDE
+349 QSDNRKRKQQYDE

-368 ERAYITSEPIADK
+368 ERAYIKSWEIADK
-381 YWYYT
+381 YWFYT
-386 FMAPDGTILCQG
+386 YMAPDGTILCQG
-398 ETPYDH
+398 ETPYDY

-455 IPTTVLNGMTPEQ
+455 IPTTVLGGKTPEQ
-468 FMENAI
+468 FMEEAI
-474 EYDGWIFYTPKPQM
+474 EYDGWIFYTPKTSM

-493 EIITSNAVNIGTNE
+493 EIITSSAVNIGTNE
-507 LLQIELDLIR
+507 LLQIELNLIR

-530 PSAGTSAARYS
+530 PSAGTSAARYA

-549 SLYTILSDMDVFTER
+549 SLFTILSDIEVFTER

-577 DDGRKIYDKDNLN
+577 EDGRKIFNKDGLN

-607 IKNAAATAAYNTL
+607 IKNAAATAAYNTS
-620 QNDEL
+620 QNDDL

-648 DKLLAS
+648 DKLLS
-654 VQEQQAQLE
+654 SIQEQQAQLE
-663 AMYQQQQQMAMQ
+663 EMYQQQAAA
-675 QGGGQVDENGIV
+675 QGGVQVDENGQV
-687 QGADQNAVNQFF
+687 QGADQNAVSQFF
-699 NYNQVA
+699 NNNVA

>member
-1 MVFQYECKNRL
+1 M
-12 KHDKEN
+12 
-18 KVIGYFCSHN
+18 
-28 IIMCVDMTKA
+28 A
-38 KLLTLSNVMPQH
+38 KKRLLTLSKVMPQR
-50 NKYDSVKARKRR
+50 NTYDSVKARKSR
-62 QEHNTDYELLTRCRN
+62 QGRIRDEELLTRCRN

-102 DVIKVYKNGYWQEMT
+102 DTIRVYKNGWWQEMT
-117 EREYMERRNQTPMSN
+117 ERTYMEKRNMTPMTN
-132 NIMVSILETITGLY
+132 NIMVSILESITGLY

-174 CNWQNTYMQDLLN
+174 CNWQTTEMQDLLN
-187 HAIKDYLQGGQMFA
+187 HAIKDYLQGGQMFV
-201 RESWEYRDLGMPD
+201 REGWEDKELEMPD
-214 SWTDLMEPDHM
+214 SWTELMEPDHM
-225 FFECGSDPRHNDVS
+225 FFECGSDPRHNDLS
-239 LIGVLQDVS
+239 LIGVLHDVS
-248 VEDLYNKFA
+248 REDLYSKFA
-257 KEKYNLTIDKL
+257 RDEYGLTIKDIDD
-268 NAIFDIQEPFS
+268 IFNI
-279 HDAGYEFNE
+279 HDASENGSGYEFNE

-300 NKGKHY
+300 SKGNHY
-306 VRVIEVWTTETKPRL
+306 CRVIEVWTTETKPRL

-334 YFRIDADDDAMIEKL
+334 YFRIDLSDTTMIADL
-349 KSDNEKRKQQYDE
+349 KTKNEKRKQQYDE

-368 ERAYITSEPIADK
+368 ERAYIKSWEIADK
-381 YWYYT
+381 YWYFTY
-386 FMAPDGTILCQG
+386 MSPDGTILCQG
-398 ETPYDH
+398 ETPYDY

-455 IPTTVLNGMTPEQ
+455 IPTTVLGGRTPEQ
-468 FMENAI
+468 FMEEAI
-474 EYDGWIFYTPKPQM
+474 EYDGWIFYTPKRTM

-493 EIITSNAVNIGTNE
+493 EIITSSAVNIGTNE
-507 LLQIELDLIR
+507 LLQIELNLIR

-530 PSAGTSAARYS
+530 PSAGTSAARYA

-549 SLYTILSDMDVFTER
+549 SLFTILSDMEVFTER

-577 DDGRKIYDKDNLN
+577 EDGRKIFNKDGLN

-595 RLSARDIHFKIS
+595 RFTARDIHFKIS
-607 IKNAAATAAYNTL
+607 IKNAAATAAYNTS
-620 QNDEL
+620 QNDDL

-648 DKLLAS
+648 DKLLS
-654 VQEQQAQLE
+654 SIQEQQAQLE
-663 AMYQQQQQMAMQ
+663 DMYQQQAAQA
-675 QGGGQVDENGIV
+675 GAQVDQNGMV

-699 NYNQVA
+699 SGYNQPTQ

>member
-1 MVFQYECKNRL
+1 M
-12 KHDKEN
+12 
-18 KVIGYFCSHN
+18 
-28 IIMCVDMTKA
+28 A
-38 KLLTLSNVMPQH
+38 KTRILTLSKVMPRR
-50 NKYDSVKARKRR
+50 NTYDSVKARKRR
-62 QEHNTDYELLTRCRN
+62 QEHGKDWELLTRCRN

-102 DVIKVYKNGYWQEMT
+102 DTIRVYKNGYWQEMS
-117 EREYMERRNQTPMSN
+117 ERDYMERRNQTPMSN
-132 NIMVSILETITGLY
+132 NIMVSILESITGLY

-174 CNWQNTYMQDLLN
+174 CNWQTTEMQDLLN
-187 HAIKDYLQGGQMFA
+187 HAIKDYLQGGQMFV
-201 RESWEYRDLGMPD
+201 RETWEDKELEMPD
-214 SWTDLMEPDHM
+214 AWTELMEPDHM
-225 FFECGSDPRHNDVS
+225 FFECGSDPRHNDLS
-239 LIGVLQDVS
+239 LIGVLHDVS
-248 VEDLYNKFA
+248 REDLYQKFA
-257 KEKYNLTIDKL
+257 REEYGLTIKDL
-268 NAIFDIQEPFS
+268 DTIFDLEDPYE
-279 HDAGYEFNE
+279 HEGGYEFND
-288 EKSLENLSFDYS
+288 EKALANLSFDYT
-300 NKGKHY
+300 NKGRHY
-306 VRVIEVWTTETKPRL
+306 LRVIEVWTTETKPRL

-334 YFRIDADDDAMIEKL
+334 YFRIDLDDTAMIAKL
-349 KSDNEKRKQQYDE
+349 RSDNNKRKQQYDE
-362 MGVPED
+362 MGIPED
-368 ERAYITSEPIADK
+368 ERAYIKSWEVADK

-386 FMAPDGTILCQG
+386 YMSPDGTILCQG
-398 ETPYDH
+398 ETPYDY

-455 IPTTVLNGMTPEQ
+455 IPTTVLGGKSPEQ
-468 FMENAI
+468 FMEQAV
-474 EYDGWIFYTPKPQM
+474 EYDGYIFYTPKRTM

-493 EIITSNAVNIGTNE
+493 EIITSSAVNIGTNE
-507 LLQIELDLIR
+507 LLQIELNLIR

-530 PSAGTSAARYS
+530 PSAGTSAARYA

-549 SLYTILSDMDVFTER
+549 SLFTILSDMEVFTER

-577 DDGRKIYDKDNLN
+577 EDGRKIFNKDGLN

-607 IKNAAATAAYNTL
+607 IKNAAATAAYNTS
-620 QNDEL
+620 QNDDL
-625 KELLQM
+625 KELLGM

-636 VQYLQNVNKPYA
+636 IQYLQNVNKPYA
-648 DKLLAS
+648 DKLLS
-654 VQEQQAQLE
+654 SIQEQQAQLE
-663 AMYQQQQQMAMQ
+663 QMYQQQAAQ
-675 QGGGQVDENGIV
+675 QGGVQVDENGQV

-699 NYNQVA
+699 NGNNQAA